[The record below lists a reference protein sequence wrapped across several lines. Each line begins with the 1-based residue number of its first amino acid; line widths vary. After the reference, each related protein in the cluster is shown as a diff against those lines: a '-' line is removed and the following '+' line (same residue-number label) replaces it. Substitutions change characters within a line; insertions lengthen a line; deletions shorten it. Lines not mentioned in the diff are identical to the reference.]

1 MNMNLVREVTE
12 SQIRK
17 DIPQIVSGDTVKVFV
32 RIVEGEKER
41 TQLFQGLVI
50 ATKGTGVSKTIT
62 VRKLS
67 GQIGVERIFAIN
79 SPMLAK
85 IEVVKHGMTRRNK
98 LYYIR
103 GLNGKAAKIKERK

>member
-17 DIPQIVSGDTVKVFV
+17 DIPEIKTGDTVKVSV
-32 RIVEGEKER
+32 RIVEGAKER
-41 TQLFQGLVI
+41 VQAFQGLVI
-50 ATKGTGVSKTIT
+50 AAKGAGVSKTIT
-62 VRKLS
+62 VRKMS
-67 GQIGVERIFAIN
+67 GQVGVERIFAIN

-85 IEVVKHGMTRRNK
+85 IEVLKHGITRRNK

-103 GLNGKAAKIKERK
+103 NLNGKAAKIRERK

>member
-17 DIPQIVSGDTVKVFV
+17 DIPEIVSGDTVKVFV

-50 ATKGTGVSKTIT
+50 ATKGAGVSKTIT

-85 IEVVKHGMTRRNK
+85 IEVVKHGITRRNK
-98 LYYIR
+98 LYYLR

>member
-17 DIPQIVSGDTVKVFV
+17 DIPTIETGDTVKVHV
-32 RIVEGEKER
+32 RIVEGNKER
-41 TQLFQGLVI
+41 VQVFQGLVI
-50 ATKGTGVSKTIT
+50 AQKGSGVSKTVT
-62 VRKLS
+62 VRKMS
-67 GQIGVERIFAIN
+67 GNVGVERIFAIN

-85 IEVVKHGMTRRNK
+85 VEVLKHGLTRRNK
-98 LYYIR
+98 LYYVR

>member
-17 DIPQIVSGDTVKVFV
+17 DIPAIETGDTVKVHV
-32 RIVEGEKER
+32 RIVEGNKER
-41 TQLFQGLVI
+41 VQVFQGLVI
-50 ATKGTGVSKTIT
+50 AQKGSGVSKTVT
-62 VRKLS
+62 VRKMS
-67 GQIGVERIFAIN
+67 GNVGVERIFAIN

-85 IEVVKHGMTRRNK
+85 VEVLKHGITRRNK
-98 LYYIR
+98 LYYVR